1 LPAGSFFALS
11 PGSVHYFIAD
21 EETVV
26 QLNSTG
32 PWGIEYVDPKDDPRK
47 K

>member
-1 LPAGSFFALS
+1 MAHFA
-11 PGSVHYFIAD
+11 YTD
-21 EETVV
+21 EDTVI

-32 PWGIEYVDPKDDPRK
+32 PWSLTYVDPKDDPRNK